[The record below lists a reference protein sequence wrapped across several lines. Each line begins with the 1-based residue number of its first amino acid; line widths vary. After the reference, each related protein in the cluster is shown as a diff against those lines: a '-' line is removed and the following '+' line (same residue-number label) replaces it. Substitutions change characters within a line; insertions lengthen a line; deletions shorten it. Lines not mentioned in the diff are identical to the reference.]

1 MIDDYIGT
9 GMSSLNRDNRL
20 CFSDIERIREL
31 RSFLKTVKKRLA
43 EMELNHSTSSD
54 EALCEKTM
62 MQAVERE
69 IYKREH
75 VVFYSEFER

>member
-31 RSFLKTVKKRLA
+31 RAFLKTVKKRLA
-43 EMELNHSTSSD
+43 EMEHNRSTSTD
-54 EALCEKTM
+54 ETLCEKTM
-62 MQAVERE
+62 MRAVERE

-75 VVFYSEFER
+75 MVFDSEFER